1 MQEKGVKD
9 ATHEKH
15 STHDNRATHKRHGIH
30 EKHPVRVK
38 VALVD
43 ATSGSDVGKTPER

>member
-9 ATHEKH
+9 VTHEKH
-15 STHDNRATHKRHGIH
+15 STHENRATHKRHAIH

-43 ATSGSDVGKTPER
+43 ATSGSDVAKTPER